1 MVFLVCLLRCF
12 RCRDKPDALKTDADQ
27 ERAGNWV
34 WLPDAF
40 EAFVPAKRLETF
52 YDGRVECEKEDGSVR
67 RTWTETKTPATAMLM
82 PAVASLLTL
91 PLLVHLF
98 CSIVCPACDRWQERR
113 VGGTDVV
120 FVASSGARSRHAR
133 RDEPAAHPVQLARQI
148 QAERDLCQ

>member
-1 MVFLVCLLRCF
+1 
-12 RCRDKPDALKTDADQ
+12 LKTDADQ

-67 RTWTETKTPATAMLM
+67 HTSTETKAKASAVPM
-82 PAVASLLTL
+82 PAVAFLLTL
-91 PLLVHLF
+91 PLFVRLF
-98 CSIVCPACDRWQERR
+98 CSTVCPARDRWQERR
-113 VGGTDVV
+113 AGGADVV

-133 RDEPAAHPVQLARQI
+133 RDEPAAHPVQLAR
-148 QAERDLCQ
+148 